1 MTEHFEKYNEVRAFW
16 NSRAGLG
23 QWAGS
28 RDVVAKQLEIE
39 AIATY
44 VKDGMKVLEIGCGNG
59 ITAIEL
65 ARRYDAD
72 IWAFDYAEEMVSA
85 AQSFAK
91 SASCKGNIFFQVG
104 DVLKMPH
111 FDKKFDLIYTERV
124 LINLQSWESQR
135 RAIMDICGLLSN
147 GGVYVMCENS
157 QDGLDK
163 INTLRLQAKLNNIEP
178 PWHNRYFRDS
188 EIEQINT
195 PGVMLEEINT
205 YSSTYYFIS
214 RVVNAWLAAK
224 NGIEPDYDADI
235 NQLALQLPPVG
246 DFGQGRIWLW
256 RKTDQLI

>member
-1 MTEHFEKYNEVRAFW
+1 VIDNLEKHNEVRTFW

-39 AIATY
+39 AIASY

-59 ITAIEL
+59 TTAIEL
-65 ARRYDAD
+65 ARRYAAN
-72 IWAFDYAEEMVSA
+72 ILAFDYAEEMISA
-85 AQSFAK
+85 AQSLYA
-91 SASCKGNIFFQVG
+91 SSSCKGNVVFQAG
-104 DVLKMPH
+104 DVLSMPN

-124 LINLQSWESQR
+124 LINLQSWESQHK
-135 RAIMDICGLLSN
+135 AITDICALLSD

-163 INTLRLQAKLNNIEP
+163 INALRLHANLTKIEP

-188 EIEQINT
+188 EIEQFHI
-195 PGVMLEEINT
+195 PGVTLVEVNI
-205 YSSTYYFIS
+205 YSSTYYFLS

-224 NGIEPDYDADI
+224 EGIKPDYDADI
-235 NQLALQLPPVG
+235 NQLALQLPPMG
-246 DFGQGRIWLW
+246 DCGQGRVWLW
-256 RKTDQLI
+256 SKTD

>member
-1 MTEHFEKYNEVRAFW
+1 VIDNHEKHNEVRTFW

-39 AIATY
+39 AIASY

-65 ARRYDAD
+65 ARRYTSD
-72 IWAFDYAEEMVSA
+72 ILAFDYAEEMVSA
-85 AQSFAK
+85 AKLLYAS
-91 SASCKGNIFFQVG
+91 SSCKGNVVFQAG
-104 DVLKMPH
+104 DVLNMPN
-111 FDKKFDLIYTERV
+111 FVKKFDLIYTERV

-135 RAIMDICGLLSN
+135 KAITDICALLSD

-163 INTLRLQAKLNNIEP
+163 INTLRMHADLAKIEP
-178 PWHNRYFRDS
+178 PWHNRYFRDC
-188 EIEQINT
+188 EIEQVHI
-195 PGVMLEEINT
+195 PGITLAEVNI
-205 YSSTYYFIS
+205 YSSTYYFLS

-224 NGIEPDYDADI
+224 ESIEPDYDADI
-235 NQLALQLPPVG
+235 NQLALQLPPIG
-246 DFGQGRIWLW
+246 DCGQGRVWLW
-256 RKTDQLI
+256 RKTA